1 MYFSMKKNDLRR
13 KERNARNKGK
23 QIIAR
28 YRKLTNTQSKGEHKK
43 YFLVWLKSES
53 KILYKSDMVA

>member
-1 MYFSMKKNDLRR
+1 MQETKVNRLL
-13 KERNARNKGK
+13 
-23 QIIAR
+23 QV
-28 YRKLTNTQSKGEHKK
+28 TNTQSKGEHKK